1 MKTKFSLQNQTVI
14 ITGGG
19 SGIGKAIAKT
29 FGTQGADVHI
39 LDINI
44 DKANKI
50 AAEISS
56 KGFKAKAYHCNV
68 ANYKQVSKI
77 VNQIS
82 EVSPVDI
89 LIKIGRAHV

>member
-44 DKANKI
+44 DMANKVS
-50 AAEISS
+50 AEISS
-56 KGFKAKAYHCNV
+56 RAKQSAMDLPERDL
-68 ANYKQVSKI
+68 A
-77 VNQIS
+77 
-82 EVSPVDI
+82 E
-89 LIKIGRAHV
+89 LIIQ